1 MYYRESFEYSPIK
14 MFFNSNSADTIV
26 SRGDVTFNLRR
37 NINLPNNV
45 IGYVSLN
52 ELTIANTDYN
62 INANNNTLVLQDY
75 LGVSQTITIPKG
87 NYTVAS
93 LMTALNT
100 AFANATGNFKNI
112 TVTYSDVTNMYTFT
126 AGVNKIYSLSILATS
141 TINSVLGSNLVL

>member
-52 ELTIANTDYN
+52 EMTIGNTVYN
-62 INANNNTLVLQDY
+62 INGNNNTLVLQDY
-75 LGVSQTITIPKG
+75 LGLTKYHYHTR
-87 NYTVAS
+87 
-93 LMTALNT
+93 
-100 AFANATGNFKNI
+100 
-112 TVTYSDVTNMYTFT
+112 
-126 AGVNKIYSLSILATS
+126 
-141 TINSVLGSNLVL
+141 